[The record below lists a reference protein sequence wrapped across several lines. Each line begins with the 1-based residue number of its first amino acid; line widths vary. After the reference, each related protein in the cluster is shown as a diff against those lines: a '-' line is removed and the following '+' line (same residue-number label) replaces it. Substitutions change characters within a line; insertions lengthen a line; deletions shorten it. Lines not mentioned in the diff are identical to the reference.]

1 MKLGPTQAA
10 ISTAKLERKIGSTVR
25 ALVDHVDAKGAIAR
39 TSADAPEIDGVV
51 RIRDGQ
57 KLKLGQFVGVRVDAS
72 DEHDLSGVL
81 AV

>member
-1 MKLGPTQAA
+1 
-10 ISTAKLERKIGSTVR
+10 VR
-25 ALVDHVDAKGAIAR
+25 ALIDHVDAKGAVAR

-57 KLKLGQFVGVRVDAS
+57 KLKLGQFVSVHVDAS